1 MSLTT
6 RDSTPRRPGMT
17 LIEIMVAVAIV
28 IVLVMIA
35 VVATR
40 AAMDSARRGSAKSAM
55 RMITMAIEEYS
66 RFWPAATY
74 PAWHPTLAGQP
85 RATAGFPEFDCT
97 YLWDRNDDPPQ
108 YNYFVDNTS
117 NDKRYEPNECLA
129 YSLLSAVGGGP
140 YLKKPPG
147 GMVITPVDDVGK
159 TYDFETLH
167 GLQNNAGQNVI
178 IRRLVDPWGTPYA
191 YQWLG
196 RTNQPISSGTGVAVK
211 VRIIS
216 AGPDGMFGDTG
227 GTDEEKQQAGDN
239 IYGGPTPT
247 QGVSLWE

>member
-35 VVATR
+35 VVASR
-40 AAMDSARRGSAKSAM
+40 AAMDSARKGSAKSAM

-66 RFWPAATY
+66 RFWPAAKFLSG
-74 PAWHPTLAGQP
+74 PQAGQA
-85 RATAGFPEFDCT
+85 RATAGFPEFDCGF
-97 YLWDRNDDPPQ
+97 LWDPNDTLQP
-108 YNYFVDNTS
+108 NYDVDNPN
-117 NDKRYEPNECLA
+117 NDGRYEPNECLA
-129 YSLLSAVGGGP
+129 YSLLAAVGGGP

-147 GMVITPVDDVGK
+147 GMVITPVDDAGK
-159 TYDFETLH
+159 TLNFNALH
-167 GLQNNAGQNVI
+167 SLQGTIAQKVI

-196 RTNQPISSGTGVAVK
+196 RTNLPIPSGAGPAVK

-216 AGPDGMFGDTG
+216 AGPDGMFGDTALG
-227 GTDEEKQQAGDN
+227 ATQLKKQQAGDN
-239 IYGGPTPT
+239 IYAGPVPA
-247 QGVSLWE
+247 QGVSLW